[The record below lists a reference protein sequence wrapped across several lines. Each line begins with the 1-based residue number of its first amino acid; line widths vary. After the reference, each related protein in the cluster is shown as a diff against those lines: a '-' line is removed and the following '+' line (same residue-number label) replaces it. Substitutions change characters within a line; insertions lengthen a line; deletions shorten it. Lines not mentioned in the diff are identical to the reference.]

1 MQEQENQQL
10 NDLIRSS
17 FEYKSKAAPDTLWA
31 NLSAAL
37 DTTAPPLDETPLA
50 DPLDQRVKESFAALH
65 KRAPG
70 HVWSGINRQ
79 LNIERVWQGISQELD
94 KPQLLFRPV
103 LRMAAAILLLLLSG
117 VGSYL
122 LWSPLTTTESFAYKT
137 NAGFLTN
144 DQGQASAGHAEVVV
158 PPGAMAG
165 LAETFS
171 VLDATNSSIEKPLS
185 GTKATIIKQPQA
197 TLQEQTQANV
207 DGAASEDKASIPD
220 QLLAHGK
227 EGSAANK
234 KAASTHPA
242 PAAGTNFIESVGV
255 AQSLIPMTDE
265 AIFTS
270 TKSLG
275 AEPSESNQTIGQNS
289 FDAGAK
295 SIEEKPRIEAVAFV
309 ADHDYLSSEKAS
321 VADTVPVSIRSLPL
335 MLALNNGKVDVE
347 VVPLDTVAEKEI
359 SLAVLMEKKKQG
371 LLRRNRIEGGPVLV
385 YHNSWLLNN
394 ETKNSYDKNSL
405 IATDPTYKQ
414 NWGLV
419 LNYRLSQNSLLATE
433 MHLVGRVGQ
442 QYKMYQQG
450 EYLRKELELRYYK
463 LYLQYQQNF
472 LKWGQR
478 LPNWLTAKAGVY
490 GGYLESKQGEIRL
503 QEHSQYDRFDYGLRL
518 AVGQEMRLGG
528 LIIGYGFSAERG
540 FHNVFR
546 GTERLPSE
554 FNKTYILNFGSYLNL
569 RYSF

>member
-17 FEYKSKAAPDTLWA
+17 FENKSKGAPDTLWA

-37 DTTAPPLDETPLA
+37 DTTNPPLDETPLA
-50 DPLDQRVKESFAALH
+50 DPLDQKVKESFAALQ

-94 KPQLLFRPV
+94 KPEILFRPS
-103 LRMAAAILLLLLSG
+103 LRMAAAILLLLLSA
-117 VGSYL
+117 VGTYL
-122 LWSPLTTTESFAYKT
+122 LWSPSATNGNFAHQT
-137 NAGFLTN
+137 NTGSLSN
-144 DQGQASAGHAEVVV
+144 IKGQAPADHAGVEMH
-158 PPGAMAG
+158 PSAMAG
-165 LAETFS
+165 LPVTFS
-171 VLDATNSSIEKPLS
+171 DPDASSSSNEKALS
-185 GTKATIIKQPQA
+185 ATKATIKPPQA
-197 TLQEQTQANV
+197 TLQEQTEV
-207 DGAASEDKASIPD
+207 SVEISASEVEASSPD
-220 QLLAHGK
+220 QVLCQGK
-227 EGSAANK
+227 EGSAANQ

-242 PAAGTNFIESVGV
+242 PAAGTDFIESVGV
-255 AQSLIPMTDE
+255 AQSLIPKTDE
-265 AIFTS
+265 ATLTS

-275 AEPSESNQTIGQNS
+275 AEPSESNQTMGQYL
-289 FDAGAK
+289 FDSGAEA
-295 SIEEKPRIEAVAFV
+295 IEEKPRIGAVASV
-309 ADHDYLSSEKAS
+309 ADHDHMSSEKAS
-321 VADTVPVSIRSLPL
+321 VADAVPVSIKRLPM
-335 MLALNNGKVDVE
+335 MLVLNKGLIDVQ
-347 VVPLDTVAEKEI
+347 VMPLETGIEKET
-359 SLAVLMEKKKQG
+359 SHAELVEEKKQEY
-371 LLRRNRIEGGPVLV
+371 LRRNRFEAGPVLV

-394 ETKNSYDKNSL
+394 ETKNSYNKNSL

-414 NWGLV
+414 NWGVV
-419 LNYRLSQNSLLATE
+419 LNYRLGQNSLLATE

-472 LKWGQR
+472 LRWGQHV
-478 LPNWLTAKAGVY
+478 PNWLTAKAGVY

-518 AVGQEMRLGG
+518 AVGQETRLGG

-540 FHNVFR
+540 LHNVFR